1 MTNLLTAGTP
11 RMPLKLLGFFKRETP
26 QSGTIH
32 GTVLGYPFLQQNNAA
47 EMREP
52 HETTDDTGEPDK
64 PYEGFKA
71 LARNDS

>member
-1 MTNLLTAGTP
+1 
-11 RMPLKLLGFFKRETP
+11 MPLKLLGFFKIATP

-32 GTVLGYPFLQQNNAA
+32 GTVLGYPILQQYNAA

-52 HETTDDTGEPDK
+52 HETTDDTVEPNE